1 MPDQTASLK
10 DWLGRTRSEDDELS
24 VGSVRRLAAMLD
36 QDPAPF
42 KRGVEIPE
50 SWYAVLFGPTAVQSK
65 IGRDGHPLTGDD
77 LLPPLP
83 NTRRMFAGRRVKFHK
98 PLRVGDMVERVS
110 TIKQVEPKTGRT
122 GAFVLVTVVHE
133 MSAGA
138 GTAITE
144 EQDLVYREDVAVAGG
159 ATKPA
164 VQAKPQVATE
174 KADHAVEWK
183 PDTVQLFRYSALT
196 YNAHRIHYDLPYTRE
211 VEGYPALV
219 INGGLIALMLVEAAR
234 PTLPGAVAGYDARAM
249 APMFIGQS
257 VKLSSRVVGD
267 TAETRSVETWA
278 ESAEGGV
285 HYRVNISLNK
295 K

>member
-1 MPDQTASLK
+1 MLDQTASLK
-10 DWLGRTRSEDDELS
+10 DWLGRKRSEDDELS

-36 QDPAPF
+36 QDPKPYN
-42 KRGVEIPE
+42 RGVELPE

-83 NTRRMFAGRRVKFHK
+83 NTRRMFAGRRVKFLK
-98 PLRVGDMVERVS
+98 PLRVGDMIERVS
-110 TIKQVEPKTGRT
+110 TVKQVEPKTGRT

-138 GTAITE
+138 GVAISE
-144 EQDLVYREDVAVAGG
+144 EQDLVYREALAAPADGAG
-159 ATKPA
+159 KPA
-164 VQAKPQVATE
+164 VQAKAQAATE

-234 PTLPGAVAGYDARAM
+234 PILGRTIAGYDARAL

-257 VKLSSRVVGD
+257 VKLSSRIVGD
-267 TAETRSVETWA
+267 TAETWA

>member
-10 DWLGRTRSEDDELS
+10 EWLGRSRKEDDDLA

-36 QDPAPF
+36 QDPTPF

-83 NTRRMFAGRRVKFHK
+83 NTRRMFAGRRVRFHK

-122 GAFVLVTVVHE
+122 GSFVLVTVVHE

-138 GTAITE
+138 GVAITE
-144 EQDLVYREDVAVAGG
+144 EQDLVYREDVAVAG
-159 ATKPA
+159 AAAKPA
-164 VQAKPQVATE
+164 VQAKPPAATE

-234 PTLPGAVAGYDARAM
+234 PTLRGTVAGYDARAM

-257 VKLSSRVVGD
+257 VKLSSRIVGD
-267 TAETRSVETWA
+267 TAETWAETWA

-285 HYRVNISLNK
+285 HYRVNIALKRN
-295 K
+295 